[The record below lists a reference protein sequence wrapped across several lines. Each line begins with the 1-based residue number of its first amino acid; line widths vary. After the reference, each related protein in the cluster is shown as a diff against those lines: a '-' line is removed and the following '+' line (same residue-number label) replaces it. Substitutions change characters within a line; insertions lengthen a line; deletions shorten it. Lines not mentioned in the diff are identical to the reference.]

1 MSEMIELG
9 LLHEEHFRK
18 NPISGT
24 VVQHLSIDA
33 EMDQRLASEHGAER
47 LRNTLSSPDFQTNI
61 CGEEI
66 FLKLLAAFREDHAVL
81 GRGFNELSCCLRAAD
96 ILGAARAARRI
107 YEEAGPHIC
116 FEEEDFY
123 PALVPLL
130 GEQTVRKMRQEH
142 CCGFD
147 AVRTLLNRRPDLPLP
162 ADLSKRLL
170 AQSEVMEAHIAECG
184 ELFAALH
191 HIASADQQV
200 LYDKL
205 MKWRQQQ
212 PKLDLDRR
220 TVGCGALRLVQCHPA
235 ALPLDASRRSSLPI
249 AEQLIVQ
256 IGADERRELARLASR
271 LIADEPAL
279 VANDTLDPRTGSG
292 IADGP
297 ALFFEDQSAIALHR
311 SAPLDYRSRL
321 LAGDG
326 DVVAIG
332 RRRHPEFEAY
342 CRDLLGLGDPAIVVP
357 AGPLHTSLARRCA
370 DDPDLMAQLCG
381 LARRAGRFGLVPF
394 LGSESA
400 WGLASAIATQSG
412 EPVWVA
418 APGPRLSRRVNDKLW
433 FSERVTEVLGRRA
446 LPQTHRVYGPEALAR
461 RIALAGPKPQVR
473 LHQGARRRRRCR
485 QPHHRSKTGDRDA
498 VAVALAIPAA
508 ELARAGVA
516 RSLPTAGRRLG
527 VAARRQPIG
536 SAVDSPS
543 HHRGADRRGDVRA
556 DRRRGSLRRGRVQHV
571 TGSLATAHRRGGRIH
586 RLPVP
591 GTGLLR
597 TLQPRCGAS
606 RLRGPTLDR
615 VQRPLGRG
623 IYPDDLD
630 QPARRRLAKPVVR
643 DRASLRIAAPARSFA
658 EVVAQLRE
666 RLFRTGGPAK
676 GIVFARPPT
685 PSRRD
690 RASIFSCMGD
700 TKDEVLAQAK
710 EITAFL
716 S

>member
-24 VVQHLSIDA
+24 VVQHLVTIDA

-96 ILGAARAARRI
+96 ILGAARAAQGI

-130 GEQTVRKMRQEH
+130 GEKTVRKMRQEH

-191 HIASADQQV
+191 HITSADQQV

-205 MKWRQQQ
+205 MKWRREQ

-249 AEQLIVQ
+249 AEQPTVR
-256 IGADERRELARLASR
+256 IGPAERREVARLASR

-297 ALFFEDQSAIALHR
+297 ALFFEDHSEIALP
-311 SAPLDYRSRL
+311 SGAPLAYRSRL

-326 DVVAIG
+326 DVVVIG
-332 RRRHPEFEAY
+332 GRRHPEFEAY
-342 CRDLLGLGDPAIVVP
+342 CRDLLGLGDPTIVVP
-357 AGPLHTSLARRCA
+357 AKPVHTSLARRCA
-370 DDPDLMAQLCG
+370 DDPELMAQLCD
-381 LARRAGRFGLVPF
+381 LARRAGRFGLVPY

-461 RIALAGPKPQVR
+461 RIALLVRSHKSVCIKVPDGAG
-473 LHQGARRRRRCR
+473 GAGNLIIEARWVIGMPLQSLWQYLLRSLRELGWRGRYPLLVGVWESPLVASPSVQLWIPHRTIGAPVVEGVFEQIVEEGQFVGASPSTLPAVLRQRIAEEAVYIACLFQELGYFGRC
-485 QPHHRSKTGDRDA
+485 SLDA
-498 VAVALAIPAA
+498 VLLDSGALHWIECNGRWGGVSIPMT
-508 ELARAGVA
+508 LINRLVGDWQS
-516 RSLPTAGRRLG
+516 RSF
-527 VAARRQPIG
+527 VI
-536 SAVDSPS
+536 V
-543 HHRGADRRGDVRA
+543 HRF
-556 DRRRGSLRRGRVQHV
+556 
-571 TGSLATAHRRGGRIH
+571 
-586 RLPVP
+586 
-591 GTGLLR
+591 GL
-597 TLQPRCGAS
+597 
-606 RLRGPTLDR
+606 RLRP
-615 VQRPLGRG
+615 RG
-623 IYPDDLD
+623 
-630 QPARRRLAKPVVR
+630 
-643 DRASLRIAAPARSFA
+643 FG
-658 EVVAQLRE
+658 EVMAQLRE
-666 RLFRTGGPAK
+666 RLFRSGGPAK
-676 GIVFARPPT
+676 GIVLFT
-685 PSRRD
+685 PDAIEEGSGFHFLVLGDSR
-690 RASIFSCMGD
+690 S
-700 TKDEVLAQAK
+700 EVLAEAK
-710 EITAFL
+710 EIAAFL